1 MYRLNI
7 PILSTLPVASMEPD
21 TCHSG
26 DLHPEG
32 ASVEGNLL
40 TLESNVICLIMFITN
55 VKTFNNGSLGSRID
69 EERSEMR

>member
-32 ASVEGNLL
+32 ASVEGNQL

-55 VKTFNNGSLGSRID
+55 VKTFNNGSLGSGID

>member
-1 MYRLNI
+1 M

-32 ASVEGNLL
+32 ASVEGNQL

>member
-1 MYRLNI
+1 MYRLDI

-32 ASVEGNLL
+32 ASVEGNQL

>member
-32 ASVEGNLL
+32 ASVEGNQL